1 MNVDLLQDFF
11 ANIDESVRR
20 LCFHN
25 KNVTWS
31 RFVDG
36 IANHD
41 TGAALLH
48 QNNLVI
54 FVEMQRC
61 TPSWLRFYIEMFTS
75 S

>member
-25 KNVTWS
+25 KNVPWP
-31 RFVDG
+31 RFMDS
-36 IANHD
+36 IANHN

-54 FVEMQRC
+54 FEEMQRR
-61 TPSWLRFYIEMFTS
+61 TPSRLRFY
-75 S
+75 

>member
-20 LCFHN
+20 LRFYN
-25 KNVTWS
+25 KNVPWS

-36 IANHD
+36 IANHN

-54 FVEMQRC
+54 FVEMQR
-61 TPSWLRFYIEMFTS
+61 RTS
-75 S
+75 SRLCFY